1 MISLA
6 QPHIKDDFTAMMHW
20 KRRYEYEHEARLLLE
35 AEKAVLTSNLKVAEE
50 KIRHMEE
57 KMASASGARMALLDA
72 NRKLESE
79 NRKLC
84 KELNR
89 RNGKEGYFGSS
100 TPSSKLPPHANSAE
114 ENQKKQGGA
123 KPGHMGHGRK
133 KIHQGTPAEKIVLDV
148 MPEKCSCGNTL
159 CLNGYEERSVMD
171 YIPGKTVVKI
181 LCRRKGKCAAC
192 GKRYVSPVAEAA
204 PRAFYTNKLLAHAA
218 VEHYILGH
226 SMGEVSAKLNAS
238 ESALFNAF
246 HLYAEQ
252 LTSFVDELIGHYRKS
267 PVKHADETGWKC
279 DGVNGYAWLFT
290 NSSVAVHC
298 FAHTR
303 SQLVVDKI
311 FGDKKLPGVLCVDR
325 YAGYNHVKCKVQ
337 YCYAHLKRAV
347 DDIKK
352 EFPDDA
358 EVIAFVDIFSPLLA
372 QAMGLRGK
380 KLDTSDFLAEA
391 LAIKEKILQAVNAEA
406 NHPGIQKIQ
415 NIFIQNE
422 LKLFHWAES
431 PDIPADNNFAE
442 RDLRKTVIARKISYG
457 SQSERGRKTRSVMMS
472 ILHTAQKNGRDPAA
486 TFEKILGELQ
496 AGNRSDLL
504 KLLL

>member
-6 QPHIKDDFTAMMHW
+6 KVHVNNDFAAAMHW
-20 KRRYEYEHEARLLLE
+20 KRLYEYEREARLSLE
-35 AEKAVLTSNLKVAEE
+35 AERAVLISSLKSAEL
-50 KIRHMEE
+50 KIRDMEE
-57 KMASASGARMALLDA
+57 ESASMSETKVALLDA
-72 NRKLESE
+72 NRKLETE

-100 TPSSKLPPHANSAE
+100 TPSSKQPPQTNSTE
-114 ENQKKQGGA
+114 ENREKRGGA
-123 KPGHMGHGRK
+123 KTGHKGHGRK
-133 KIHQGTPAEKIVLDV
+133 KIHQDMPSEKIVLDG

-171 YIPGKTVVKI
+171 YIPGRTVVKI
-181 LCRRKGKCAAC
+181 YCRRKGKCSAC
-192 GKRYVSPVAEAA
+192 GKRYVSPLGGAA
-204 PRAFYTNKLLAHAA
+204 PRAFYSNKLLAHAV
-218 VEHYILGH
+218 VEHYIQGH
-226 SMGEVSAKLNAS
+226 SMGEVSARLNAS

-246 HLYAEQ
+246 HLYAEL
-252 LTSFVDELIGHYRKS
+252 LTPIIDGLIEHFRQS
-267 PVKHADETGWKC
+267 QVKHADETSWKC

-298 FAHTR
+298 FAHAR
-303 SQLVVDKI
+303 SRSVVDKI
-311 FGDKKLPGVLCVDR
+311 FGDKPLPGVLCVDR

-347 DDIKK
+347 DDLGK
-352 EFPDDA
+352 EFHDDS
-358 EVIAFVDIFSPLLA
+358 EVLEFVDLFSPLLS

-380 KLDTSDFLAEA
+380 KLENDIFLAEA
-391 LAIKEKILQAVNAEA
+391 LAVKEKILQAVNAEA

-415 NIFIQNE
+415 DIFREND
-422 LKLFHWAES
+422 LKLFHWTES
-431 PDIPADNNFAE
+431 QDVPADNNFAE

-457 SQSERGRKTRSVMMS
+457 SQSERGRKTRSVIMS

-486 TFEKILGELQ
+486 TFEKIIGELQ
-496 AGNRSDLL
+496 SGNRSDLL
-504 KLLL
+504 KMLF